1 MNRPIHFPTTL
12 CLLLALAG
20 CASTDRLQTDSATAD
35 QAVAASAEFDSA
47 DADLTTVGSQSRA
60 DDLLAKGKRLQAQ
73 GRCRE
78 ALPHYGLAAL
88 EASPT
93 RGQALAAT
101 YLCHWQLQ
109 RPKSAEESF
118 TLWLRH
124 ELDQDRLP
132 LRLLFQPGEARYLA
146 DSRISAPYGMWL
158 RRIAE
163 ATLASRH
170 CLTLNGHAGPSAVE
184 QYAAELPLRRAQA
197 VQRQLETLVPALKNR
212 LRSVAAAPDEP
223 LVGNASD
230 DLRDALDRRVDF
242 TLRPC

>member
-1 MNRPIHFPTTL
+1 MSRPIHFPTTL

-20 CASTDRLQTDSATAD
+20 CASTDRLEPDSATAD
-35 QAVAASAEFDSA
+35 QTAAAPAEPDPA
-47 DADLTTVGSQSRA
+47 EAQSRA
-60 DDLLAKGKRLQAQ
+60 DDWLAKGKRLQAQ

-88 EASPT
+88 EAGPA

-118 TLWLRH
+118 TLLLRH
-124 ELDQDRLP
+124 ELEQGRLP

-146 DSRISAPYGMWL
+146 DARISAPYGMWL
-158 RRIAE
+158 RRIAD
-163 ATLASRH
+163 AMLASRH
-170 CLTLNGHAGPSAVE
+170 CLTLNGHAGPSPVE

-197 VQRQLETLVPALKNR
+197 VQRQLETLAPALKGS
-212 LRSVAAAPDEP
+212 LKSLAVQPDEP
-223 LVGNASD
+223 TMGSASD
-230 DLRDALDRRVDF
+230 DLRDALDRRVEF
-242 TLRPC
+242 AVGPC